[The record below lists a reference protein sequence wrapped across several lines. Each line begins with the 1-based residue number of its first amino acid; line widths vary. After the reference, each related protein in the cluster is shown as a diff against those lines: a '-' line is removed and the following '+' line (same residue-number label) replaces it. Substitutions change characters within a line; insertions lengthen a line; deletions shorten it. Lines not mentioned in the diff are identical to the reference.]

1 MISNAAAASL
11 EPIEE
16 DGSDILRTIADS
28 SNLNLNDSRHAPKS
42 YKGGRI
48 TTARN
53 KYATLPARR
62 APVMS
67 FDNSFAPLDD
77 EKIIDS
83 HGKKSENEKLVT
95 KYQDEVIAKFVRQ
108 KSPEGESTVFALL
121 TKLANNNTAVLR
133 KSQPK
138 TESFAA
144 QEDTGT
150 ASTIPELTDKVT
162 QSTMASPET
171 VKAASISPTMII
183 KAPSEDGKVD
193 SDVEEEEREHL
204 QHFKSW
210 GAPVPRHGP
219 TARVRKVILSNLPA
233 DSDLTLVQSLVYG
246 GAIDTFHLSP
256 SKNSAFVTFVTAD
269 ACDAFFD
276 AHPNGLVFKNPKT
289 CRNHIV
295 YIDKGQE
302 VDVVSG
308 ILQAY
313 LDCQAS
319 RVVRVTGADEDWG
332 MRALY
337 KLAESQSRKVETIV
351 DKYRDRVSLLCSG
364 TLLVSVVIYA
374 Y

>member
-1 MISNAAAASL
+1 
-11 EPIEE
+11 
-16 DGSDILRTIADS
+16 
-28 SNLNLNDSRHAPKS
+28 
-42 YKGGRI
+42 
-48 TTARN
+48 
-53 KYATLPARR
+53 
-62 APVMS
+62 MS
-67 FDNSFAPLDD
+67 FGNSFAPLDD

-83 HGKKSENEKLVT
+83 HGKKSENEKFVT

-121 TKLANNNTAVLR
+121 TKLADNKTAVLR

-138 TESFAA
+138 IESFAA

-171 VKAASISPTMII
+171 VKAASISTTMII
-183 KAPSEDGKVD
+183 KAPSEDGKID

-210 GAPVPRHGP
+210 GAPVPRNGP

-289 CRNHIV
+289 CRNHVV
-295 YIDKGQE
+295 YVDKGQE

-319 RVVRVTGADEDWG
+319 RVVRVSGADEDWG

-337 KLAESQSRKVETIV
+337 KLAESQGRKVETIV
-351 DKYRDRVSLLCSG
+351 DKYRDRVSLLSSG
-364 TLLVSVVIYA
+364 PLLVSVIIYA